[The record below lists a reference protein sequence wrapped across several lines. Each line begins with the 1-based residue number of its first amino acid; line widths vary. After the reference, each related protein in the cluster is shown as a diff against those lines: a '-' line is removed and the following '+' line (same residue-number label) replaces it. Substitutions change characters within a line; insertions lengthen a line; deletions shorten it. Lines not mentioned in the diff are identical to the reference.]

1 MNTSCSHEK
10 GYQALPT
17 FYTLQVTES
26 WAEPGNEA
34 SKKGGQRQ
42 CSKHYHTIDAANVN
56 LYGSN
61 VTLGLHSVQRQL
73 LDRRCLSLL
82 EPV

>member
-1 MNTSCSHEK
+1 MNTSCSHDK
-10 GYQALPT
+10 RCQAFT
-17 FYTLQVTES
+17 AFYVLQVTES

-42 CSKHYHTIDAANVN
+42 CSKHYHTIDTANVN

-61 VTLGLHSVQRQL
+61 VTLGLHSLQRHGEWYACFFL
-73 LDRRCLSLL
+73 
-82 EPV
+82 P